1 MAEKLNLY
9 LGNNFS
15 IFKDFYAF
23 IVIKRPVVKTARI
36 GKYSVGWVSLLIH
49 VHRHQQKLNV
59 ALLRNRHKV
68 ITGGRGSSGFSCT
81 AIFIIML
88 AVLRINEFVVTS
100 TLFGSFIGRS
110 YLVNRV
116 DRYLSTVSFSKAAF
130 AILAISRAVV

>member
-1 MAEKLNLY
+1 MISLGGKLNLH

-88 AVLRINEFVVTS
+88 AV
-100 TLFGSFIGRS
+100 
-110 YLVNRV
+110 
-116 DRYLSTVSFSKAAF
+116 F
-130 AILAISRAVV
+130 AHQ